1 MIFISDPSE
10 FKLSGSAV
18 SIGMFDGVHR
28 GHRRVLRKLRD
39 QGLALQLP
47 TVLVTFDPH
56 PLATLR
62 PESCPALLSTLEGRT
77 NLLASTGHVD
87 YCLVLRFDR
96 ERSAESADDFVRRT
110 LVSMLGMRSLIVG
123 ENFACGSG
131 RQGNIEYL
139 RNLGDCL
146 GFDVRP
152 VPLRPNGY
160 VENGAHCSSSETR
173 RLIQQGDVASANAM
187 LDRPHEL
194 SGTVF
199 GPSEPA
205 RRVIDVVVPRDMC
218 SPPVGDYAGT
228 VKKQDVAAPW
238 IGAILQVREQHPQIG
253 ARTVRLLVEKDTEI
267 ALGDAIT
274 VRFLDRARSAT
285 SRVAFATMALI

>member
-1 MIFISDPSE
+1 MRVISDPSE
-10 FKLSGSAV
+10 FNLSGSAV

-62 PESCPALLSTLEGRT
+62 PAFCPALLSTLEGRIS
-77 NLLASTGHVD
+77 LLASTRHVD
-87 YCLVLRFDR
+87 YCLVLKFDQQ
-96 ERSAESADDFVRRT
+96 RSTESADDFVRRT
-110 LVSMLGMRSLIVG
+110 LLGKLGMRSLIVG

-139 RNLGDCL
+139 GRLGDSL
-146 GFDVRP
+146 GFAVCP
-152 VPLRPNGY
+152 VPLRPNASID
-160 VENGAHCSSSETR
+160 EGAHCSSSETR
-173 RLIQQGDVASANAM
+173 RLIQQGEIARANAM

-194 SGTVF
+194 SGTVL
-199 GPSEPA
+199 GPSESA
-205 RRVIDVVVPRDMC
+205 SRVIDVVVPRELC

-228 VKKQDVAAPW
+228 VKKVDVAAPW
-238 IGAILQVREQHPQIG
+238 IDAILQVRERQPHIG
-253 ARTVRLLVEKDTEI
+253 ARTVRLLVERDTEI
-267 ALGDAIT
+267 ALGDAIS
-274 VRFLDRARSAT
+274 VRFLDRASSAT
-285 SRVAFATMALI
+285 SCGALTKMA

>member
-1 MIFISDPSE
+1 
-10 FKLSGSAV
+10 
-18 SIGMFDGVHR
+18 
-28 GHRRVLRKLRD
+28 
-39 QGLALQLP
+39 LQLP

-62 PESCPALLSTLEGRT
+62 PESCPALLSTLEGRM
-77 NLLASTGHVD
+77 NLLEATGHVD
-87 YCLVLRFDR
+87 YCLVLKFDR
-96 ERSAESADDFVRRT
+96 KRSAESADDFVRQT

-139 RNLGDCL
+139 GKLGERM
-146 GFDVRP
+146 GFDVSP
-152 VPLRPNGY
+152 VPLRPNAY
-160 VENGAHCSSSETR
+160 IENGAHCSSSETR
-173 RLIQQGDVASANAM
+173 RLIQQGDIASANAM

-194 SGTVF
+194 SGTVL
-199 GPSEPA
+199 GPSKSA
-205 RRVIDVVVPRDMC
+205 CRVIDVVVPRDMC

-238 IGAILQVREQHPQIG
+238 IGAILQVREQHPQIC

-267 ALGDAIT
+267 ASGDSVT
-274 VRFLDRARSAT
+274 VRFLDRARSTT
-285 SRVAFATMALI
+285 SRAAFATITLI